1 MDQQSIPLG
10 SPPPPS
16 RWEPSRIHTSSS
28 PGGRPPLLP
37 AVLPALPESV
47 GTIVWLSSFTSKAAG
62 GGGRLGQGTETEPHF
77 ATLGGR
83 SGRWGDASRTYLP
96 WSWARCFVSWGYN
109 FLLCATGSVT
119 FTLRV
124 NGERR
129 WSTQQVLR
137 LTPHPPPPHFPLVP
151 ARCMPRRAPTPSA
164 TPDRR
169 QTPFP
174 YPARLG
180 PGLGSRMPR
189 ASGSQSADNYCPCVS
204 ACGKQGQG
212 LWRGPGWGSDS
223 HVSWWRR
230 GWARA

>member
-1 MDQQSIPLG
+1 MRSCIIVMDQQSIPLG

-47 GTIVWLSSFTSKAAG
+47 GTIVWLSSLTSKAAG

-137 LTPHPPPPHFPLVP
+137 LTPPLPPSASTLHASPRPDSFRHSRQAADTFPL
-151 ARCMPRRAPTPSA
+151 
-164 TPDRR
+164 
-169 QTPFP
+169 
-174 YPARLG
+174 
-180 PGLGSRMPR
+180 PR
-189 ASGSQSADNYCPCVS
+189 AAWPGA
-204 ACGKQGQG
+204 G
-212 LWRGPGWGSDS
+212 LQDAKGVGLPVCR
-223 HVSWWRR
+223 
-230 GWARA
+230 